1 MQIIYKNVRQLNNS
15 DYLENFKLPTHTVYT
30 NP

>member
-1 MQIIYKNVRQLNNS
+1 MQIIYKNVRQLNSS
-15 DYLENFKLPTHTVYT
+15 DYLENFKLTTHTVYT